1 MGSGRPWWPGRK
13 QVCLGES
20 ASTSKANFDQSL
32 HGATLPVGSYPS
44 TGYGLFEIGGNLRE
58 WTWDSN
64 ETTTDGNSSQ
74 NLVDEENSTAFFVP
88 EVKGYQPFFGNDF
101 STSSVQSFAVPVRKS
116 SLISVVVSRCMK
128 SKMKHITIMAISD
141 TGNPK
146 LNFITAIIPQ
156 LFC

>member
-1 MGSGRPWWPGRK
+1 VVDWKGSKYAW
-13 QVCLGES
+13 GES

-64 ETTTDGNSSQ
+64 ETNTDGNSSQ

-88 EVKGYQPFFGNDF
+88 EVKGFQPFFGNA
-101 STSSVQSFAVPVRKS
+101 Q
-116 SLISVVVSRCMK
+116 
-128 SKMKHITIMAISD
+128 
-141 TGNPK
+141 
-146 LNFITAIIPQ
+146 TA
-156 LFC
+156 LKKFGTRVNRLV